1 MPKKYSFP
9 EMQCS
14 SCPDFQR
21 TGAELWGSRYCSG
34 FPKKRKPKR
43 FKSSDPKYK
52 APKWC
57 PRRISPP
64 VCRIYSFADKLSREL
79 DIFPRNHFDRKRDM
93 YVCLSSAHYKLRLE
107 TTLGINAKTFFE
119 RSKHGD
125 LDDFLIETDLSLGE
139 VVEIDDG
146 LRPYYFYHLSWS
158 RFVPVLSFIPSSV
171 QK

>member
-1 MPKKYSFP
+1 MAKKYSFP

-14 SCPDFQR
+14 SCPDLQYV
-21 TGAELWGSRYCSG
+21 GNELWGTRYCKG
-34 FPKKRKPKR
+34 FPKKKKPKR

-64 VCRIYSFADKLSREL
+64 VCRIYGFADEQSREL
-79 DIFPRNHFDRKRDM
+79 DIFPRNRFAPKRDQ
-93 YVCLSSAHYKLRLE
+93 YIYLSSSHYKLRLE
-107 TTLGINAKTFFE
+107 KTLGINAKNFFD
-119 RSKHGD
+119 RSKHSG
-125 LDDFLIETDLSLGE
+125 LDDFLVETGLSLGE

-146 LRPYYFYHLSWS
+146 LRPYYFYYWNWS
-158 RFVPVLSFIPSSV
+158 KFIPVLLFDRPCV

>member
-1 MPKKYSFP
+1 MAKKYSFP

-14 SCPDFQR
+14 SCPDLQHL
-21 TGAELWGSRYCSG
+21 GNELWGTRYCKG
-34 FPKKRKPKR
+34 FPKGKKPKR

-64 VCRIYSFADKLSREL
+64 VCRIYGFANEQCREL
-79 DIFPRNHFDRKRDM
+79 DILPRNRFDRKRDQ
-93 YVCLSSAHYKLRLE
+93 YIYLSSSHYKLRLE
-107 TTLGINAKTFFE
+107 KTLGINAKTFFD
-119 RSKHGD
+119 RSKHSG
-125 LDDFLIETDLSLGE
+125 LDDFLVETDLSLGE

-158 RFVPVLSFIPSSV
+158 VFVPVSLFERSNCR
-171 QK
+171 K

>member
-64 VCRIYSFADKLSREL
+64 VCRIYGFADEQSREM
-79 DIFPRNHFDRKRDM
+79 DIFPRNRFDRKRDA
-93 YVCLSSAHYKLRLE
+93 YIYLSPSHYKLRLE
-107 TTLGINAKTFFE
+107 TSLGINTKTFFE
-119 RSKHGD
+119 RSKNCE
-125 LDDFLIETDLSLGE
+125 LDDFLIETELSPGE

-158 RFVPVLSFIPSSV
+158 RFVPVLSFNPSSV

>member
-21 TGAELWGSRYCSG
+21 VGVELWGSRYCNG

-64 VCRIYSFADKLSREL
+64 VCRIYGFADEQSRAM
-79 DIFPRNHFDRKRDM
+79 DIFPRNRFDRKRDQ
-93 YVCLSSAHYKLRLE
+93 YIYLSPSHYKLRLE

-119 RSKHGD
+119 RSKHSD
-125 LDDFLIETDLSLGE
+125 LDDFLVETDLSLGE

-146 LRPYYFYHLSWS
+146 LRPYYFYYLSWS
-158 RFVPVLSFIPSSV
+158 RFVPVSSFNLSSV